1 MTDTQQPDLT
11 GERERER
18 EAAGGIVPRAV
29 VLEID
34 ADDDALEAEPG
45 ADAEDDEAV
54 EDADARPVDATV

>member
-34 ADDDALEAEPG
+34 ADDDA
-45 ADAEDDEAV
+45 V